1 MKDTQP
7 GENPGSER
15 RAFGAALW
23 EEFPVGAL
31 PSGLVFLS
39 AALLRFFDNMA
50 AGHMPAAAACLAA
63 AVSAVVL
70 LLLLLYPPARRW
82 GLAAALLLFYAG
94 FLGFCLGEARAHA
107 TTYLYYSMLVGTVC
121 IPFPSPYWLLPVPL
135 CMAVLVWQGG
145 GSASPVLLLT
155 ATVAA
160 LSGAYLHH
168 RRGKAFF
175 LSRLRLERLSE
186 RDELTGLYNRRGLG
200 KQAEQLWKACREMGC
215 PAHVLMV
222 DIDDFKS
229 YNDTYGHIQG
239 DKCLRAI
246 ARTIYAE
253 DKSLRPGRQIV
264 ARYGG
269 EEFLVVSTNPD
280 FAVYAEK
287 LVCVIRSLTF
297 PCADGETSFVTISAG
312 LYSGSPGVDGGI
324 EAFIEKA
331 DEALYLAK
339 KQGKNQLA
347 VYASGTDG
355 RLQTQTGAAHF

>member
-31 PSGLVFLS
+31 PSGLVF
-39 AALLRFFDNMA
+39 
-50 AGHMPAAAACLAA
+50 
-63 AVSAVVL
+63 
-70 LLLLLYPPARRW
+70 YPPLCSASSTTWPQGTCLPLPPASQPLFQRSSCFSCSFIRRH
-82 GLAAALLLFYAG
+82 GGRASPLRSCFLRRLFG
-94 FLGFCLGEARAHA
+94 FLPGEARAHA

-186 RDELTGLYNRRGLG
+186 RDELTGLYNRRGAGQTGGTALEG
-200 KQAEQLWKACREMGC
+200 LPGNGLPRTC
-215 PAHVLMV
+215 P
-222 DIDDFKS
+222 
-229 YNDTYGHIQG
+229 
-239 DKCLRAI
+239 
-246 ARTIYAE
+246 
-253 DKSLRPGRQIV
+253 
-264 ARYGG
+264 
-269 EEFLVVSTNPD
+269 
-280 FAVYAEK
+280 
-287 LVCVIRSLTF
+287 
-297 PCADGETSFVTISAG
+297 
-312 LYSGSPGVDGGI
+312 DGGYRRFQ
-324 EAFIEKA
+324 E
-331 DEALYLAK
+331 LQRYLWSYSR
-339 KQGKNQLA
+339 G
-347 VYASGTDG
+347 
-355 RLQTQTGAAHF
+355 

>member
-1 MKDTQP
+1 
-7 GENPGSER
+7 
-15 RAFGAALW
+15 
-23 EEFPVGAL
+23 
-31 PSGLVFLS
+31 
-39 AALLRFFDNMA
+39 
-50 AGHMPAAAACLAA
+50 
-63 AVSAVVL
+63 
-70 LLLLLYPPARRW
+70 
-82 GLAAALLLFYAG
+82 
-94 FLGFCLGEARAHA
+94 
-107 TTYLYYSMLVGTVC
+107 
-121 IPFPSPYWLLPVPL
+121 
-135 CMAVLVWQGG
+135 
-145 GSASPVLLLT
+145 
-155 ATVAA
+155 
-160 LSGAYLHH
+160 
-168 RRGKAFF
+168 
-175 LSRLRLERLSE
+175 
-186 RDELTGLYNRRGLG
+186 
-200 KQAEQLWKACREMGC
+200 MGC

-239 DKCLRAI
+239 DECLRAI

>member
-175 LSRLRLERLSE
+175 M
-186 RDELTGLYNRRGLG
+186 
-200 KQAEQLWKACREMGC
+200 K
-215 PAHVLMV
+215 
-222 DIDDFKS
+222 
-229 YNDTYGHIQG
+229 
-239 DKCLRAI
+239 
-246 ARTIYAE
+246 
-253 DKSLRPGRQIV
+253 
-264 ARYGG
+264 
-269 EEFLVVSTNPD
+269 
-280 FAVYAEK
+280 
-287 LVCVIRSLTF
+287 
-297 PCADGETSFVTISAG
+297 
-312 LYSGSPGVDGGI
+312 
-324 EAFIEKA
+324 
-331 DEALYLAK
+331 
-339 KQGKNQLA
+339 
-347 VYASGTDG
+347 
-355 RLQTQTGAAHF
+355 